1 MDNSLIDAK
10 SRTASRPPSVTER
23 RRPGRAKYTDRALI
37 ALLRD
42 PTAEVV
48 DDAPEIERS
57 DALAPTRGVLLGLLI
72 GIVMWCAIGVIILR
86 FMG

>member
-1 MDNSLIDAK
+1 MDNSVIDEK
-10 SRTASRPPSVTER
+10 SQTAASPPPFTER
-23 RRPGRAKYTDRALI
+23 RRPGRVKYTDRALI

-48 DDAPEIERS
+48 HDAPEIEDS

-72 GIVMWCAIGVIILR
+72 GIAMWCAIGVGILH